1 MVPSDGLNR
10 PSNRNGETWTQ
21 SHAVDGVLSS
31 HERDSVLAPRRVREH
46 GPHHIRRASA
56 FSGIIGFMTALF
68 SIDLQAVRIVRAETK
83 TQILGA
89 LADCFGE
96 VYGLDRATVLERIEE
111 RETLGSTGFGRGVAI
126 PHARL
131 ESLARPVAAFFRL
144 ERPVDFSSSDGMP
157 VDCVF
162 GLLSP
167 EQAGATHLQALAAIS
182 RLMRDERMHE
192 RLIAAPDADA
202 IYALLVN
209 VIDRDAA

>member
-1 MVPSDGLNR
+1 MLQACTARLV
-10 PSNRNGETWTQ
+10 Q
-21 SHAVDGVLSS
+21 VLSLNS
-31 HERDSVLAPRRVREH
+31 RDSMLAPRRIQAH
-46 GPHHIRRASA
+46 GPLHIRRASA
-56 FSGIIGFMTALF
+56 FSGIIGSMTALF

-96 VYGLDRATVLERIEE
+96 VYGLDRETVLERIEE

-131 ESLARPVAAFFRL
+131 ETLARPVAAFFRL
-144 ERPVDFSSSDGMP
+144 QRPVDFSSSDGMP